1 MIDGKRKVEKPEK
14 TGLFNKD
21 LLSLVT
27 KLEIL
32 RSFSISTPDIML
44 AEYIAEAMLNEPESI
59 GRDMV
64 NIHHDLIH
72 SIEFEATA
80 CIETA

>member
-1 MIDGKRKVEKPEK
+1 MIGRRQEVEMPAK

-21 LLSLVT
+21 LLSLVS

-32 RSFSISTPDIML
+32 RSFSVSAPDILL
-44 AEYIAEAMLNEPESI
+44 AEQTAEAMLDEQENI
-59 GRDMV
+59 RDMV
-64 NIHHDLIH
+64 NMHHGMIHL
-72 SIEFEATA
+72 IEFEAGM

>member
-1 MIDGKRKVEKPEK
+1 MIDRRQKVEKPAK
-14 TGLFNKD
+14 TGLFNED

-32 RSFSISTPDIML
+32 RSFSVSTPDIML
-44 AEYIAEAMLNEPESI
+44 AEQIAEAMPDEQENI
-59 GRDMV
+59 DRDMV
-64 NIHHDLIH
+64 NIHHGVINI
-72 SIEFEATA
+72 IEFEATA